1 MWKVELRPEIRKG
14 LKDPDTFARGME
26 KVYTGLIISMCGVVI
41 MLILYFSKPEH
52 VLRPSWM
59 LFLGFGVIAWGEWQ
73 KYRSK

>member
-1 MWKVELRPEIRKG
+1 MWKVELRPEIRRG

-26 KVYTGLIISMCGVVI
+26 KVYTGLIICMCGVVI

-52 VLRPSWM
+52 VLRPAWI
-59 LFLGFGVIAWGEWQ
+59 LGLGFATIAWGEWQ